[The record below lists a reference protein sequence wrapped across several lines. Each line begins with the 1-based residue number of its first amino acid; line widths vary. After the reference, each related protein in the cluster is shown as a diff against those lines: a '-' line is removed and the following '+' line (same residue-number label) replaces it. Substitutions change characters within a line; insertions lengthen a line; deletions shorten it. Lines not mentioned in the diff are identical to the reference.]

1 MDFGEAGASRIVI
14 CGRSPI
20 DRNTIHIR
28 FAGPDGEQ
36 ARAIEF
42 TASNGYEER
51 VFELEPL
58 AGVRD
63 VTFVFLPGS
72 RFDFGWFRFER

>member
-1 MDFGEAGASRIVI
+1 MDFGAEGASRIVV

-28 FAGPDGEQ
+28 FAGPDGETTQ
-36 ARAIEF
+36 AIEF
-42 TASNGYEER
+42 TASDGYEER
-51 VFELEPL
+51 AFDLEP
-58 AGVRD
+58 VRGACD

-72 RFDFGWFRFER
+72 RFDFGWFRFGR